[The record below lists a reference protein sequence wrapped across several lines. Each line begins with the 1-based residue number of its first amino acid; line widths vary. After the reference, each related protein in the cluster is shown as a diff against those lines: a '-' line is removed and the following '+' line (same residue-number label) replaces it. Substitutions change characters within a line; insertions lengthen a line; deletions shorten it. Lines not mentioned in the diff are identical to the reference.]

1 MKIKNLLFI
10 SFSFFMIFQSV
21 FPQDNR
27 TTETKVADL
36 LARLPSNDHQYVDK
50 IMVDI
55 LLLGESGLKQICD
68 QVVPAGT
75 GDDTRPRFAI
85 ESLSR
90 FLSVKNNEIERAM
103 WEKMCISYATVEKD
117 PDVKDFFIKQ
127 IQMLGEN
134 HSSESLNTVL
144 KEFENGNADVRDI
157 CFKILSD
164 WRDYSVTSSFYEI
177 CASGDKTYEGPAF
190 EEYIRHI
197 KSSDLNDEQKL
208 LLYRKIMP
216 FALSPVRKN
225 EILMETGK
233 LETHEGFISLFNGRN
248 LNGWVGDT
256 IAYGVEDGLLVT
268 IPSKGNIGN
277 LYIKK
282 EYADFVIRFEFQL
295 TPAANNGLGIR
306 APLTG
311 DAAYVGMELQIL
323 DDTDPVYANL
333 QPYQY
338 HGSVYGVIPS
348 KRGFLKPVGEWNY
361 EEVTA
366 KGSKIEIVL
375 NGTKIVDGD
384 IAGPRDNGTMDHK
397 DHPGLKNSTGHI
409 GFLGHGSLVKFRNIR
424 IKDLS
429 LSPGS
434 QVNPPEPFGPVPSE
448 RQLAWHEM
456 EYYMFVHF
464 TVNTFTDKEWGYG
477 DENESVFNPTDL
489 DCRQWAKVARDAGMK
504 GIIIT
509 AKHHDGFCLWPS
521 KFTSHS
527 VKSSVWR
534 NGKGDVLKELRK
546 ACDEYGLKLGVYLSP
561 WDRNNSFYGFPEY
574 LTYYRNQLRELL
586 SNYGDIFEVWFDGA
600 NGGDGY
606 YGGANET
613 RKIDNKTYYDWPN
626 THKIVRELQPSAVMF
641 SDAGPDI
648 RWVGNESGTGSLTN
662 WCLLKKDNMYPGGDF
677 AKILGEGHEDGN
689 YWVPAEVDVSIRPG
703 WFYHKDQDSLV
714 RSPENLMELYYS
726 SVGRNSNLLL
736 NVPPDRTG
744 QLHENDIK
752 SLLAFRELL
761 KKEFGTDLA
770 KGKEVV
776 ATSFRGKG
784 YEASNVNDS
793 NPETYWTTKD
803 DVTNGEIVID
813 FGAETEV
820 NRIILQEYI
829 KLGQRVQSF
838 NVSAFVEGSWKPL
851 IEGTTI
857 GYKVIRKFPVI
868 KTSKIKIAISKSKAC
883 PVISNVELYRSPGN

>member
-1 MKIKNLLFI
+1 MKLLFI
-10 SFSFFMIFQSV
+10 SFSFFMISQSA

-36 LARLPSNDHQYVDK
+36 LARLPSNDQLLTDK
-50 IMVDI
+50 LMVDM
-55 LLLGESGLKQICD
+55 LSLGEYGLKLICN
-68 QVVPAGT
+68 QVVPSGAVE
-75 GDDTRPRFAI
+75 DTRPRFAI
-85 ESLSR
+85 DCLSR
-90 FLSVKNNEIERAM
+90 FLSMKNEENERTM
-103 WEKMCISYATVEKD
+103 WEKICISYATVQKD
-117 PDVKDFFIKQ
+117 PDVKDFFMKQ
-127 IQMLGEN
+127 IQLLEEN
-134 HSSESLNTVL
+134 HSSETLNTVL

-157 CFKILSD
+157 CFKIFSD
-164 WRDYSVTSSFYEI
+164 WRDYSVTSSFFEI

-197 KSSDLNDEQKL
+197 KSSDLKDEQKL
-208 LLYRKIMP
+208 VLYRKIMP

-225 EILMETGK
+225 EILTETEK
-233 LETHEGFISLFNGRN
+233 LETNEGFISLFNGIN
-248 LNGWVGDT
+248 LDGWVGDT
-256 IAYGVEDGLLVT
+256 IAYGVDDGLLVT

-277 LYIKK
+277 LYTKK
-282 EYADFVIRFEFQL
+282 EYTDFIIRFEFQL

-366 KGSKIEIVL
+366 RGSKIEIVL
-375 NGTKIVDGD
+375 NGTAIVDGD
-384 IAGPRDNGTMDHK
+384 IAGPRDKGTMDHK

-429 LSPGS
+429 LSATS
-434 QVNPPEPFGPVPSE
+434 HVKPPEPYGPVPSE
-448 RQLAWHEM
+448 QQLAWHEM

-477 DENESVFNPTDL
+477 DEKESVFNPTEL

-521 KFTSHS
+521 EFTNHS

-561 WDRNNSFYGFPEY
+561 WDRNNSFYGSPEY

-586 SNYGDIFEVWFDGA
+586 TNYGDIFEVWFDGA

-648 RWVGNESGTGSLTN
+648 RWVGNESGMGSLTN

-761 KKEFGTDLA
+761 KKEFETDLA

-784 YEASNVNDS
+784 YEPSKVNDG
-793 NPETYWTTKD
+793 NPETYWTTNDLQTSGDIIINLGSK
-803 DVTNGEIVID
+803 I
-813 FGAETEV
+813 EV

-829 KLGQRVQSF
+829 KLGQRVQEYK
-838 NVSAFVEGSWKPL
+838 VSALLNGDWKPL
-851 IEGTTI
+851 IDGTTI
-857 GYKVIRKFPVI
+857 GHKVIRKFPVI
-868 KTSKIKIAISKSKAC
+868 KTSEIKITINKSKAC
-883 PVISNVELYRSPGN
+883 PVISNIELYRSPGN